1 MTYASAGTA
10 IEVLDREDCFE
21 LLADQV
27 VGRVGL
33 VAGGRPE
40 IFPVN
45 YVFDGEAIV
54 FRTDPGTKLDAAGR
68 GDVCFEVD
76 AFDREFHSG
85 WSVVVHGRLEEL
97 TRYLGPA
104 AQRGFALPVDP
115 WAKGLKAHWLR
126 IVPGYVSGRRIA
138 PA

>member
-1 MTYASAGTA
+1 MKPVGARRGV
-10 IEVLDREDCFE
+10 EHLDRAEC
-21 LLADQV
+21 LRRLGAHR

-33 VAGGRPE
+33 SVGGRPE

-68 GDVCFEVD
+68 ADVCFEID
-76 AFDREFHSG
+76 ELDHEFHSG
-85 WSVVVHGRLEEL
+85 WSVVAHGRLEEL
-97 TRYLGPA
+97 TRYLGPD

-115 WAKGLKAHWLR
+115 WAQGLKAHWLR
-126 IVPGYVSGRRIA
+126 IVPGYVSGRRIG